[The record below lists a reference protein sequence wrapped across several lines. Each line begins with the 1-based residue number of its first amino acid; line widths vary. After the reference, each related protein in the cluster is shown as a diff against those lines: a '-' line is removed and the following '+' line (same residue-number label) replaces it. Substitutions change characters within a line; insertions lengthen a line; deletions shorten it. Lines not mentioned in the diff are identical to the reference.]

1 MISGL
6 CAGPARATT
15 KAKTMLERR
24 LFYYLWK
31 NDSTTS
37 FVNNND
43 SGKRQ
48 WAMLPNYWRL
58 FLRIRKATAQVALMI
73 KKCTITAWNVLS
85 RTWHTMLNFQYLST
99 LLPLFVF
106 FDTPRSSN
114 CHLLYTRTSPI
125 EITQPFSCPCLEFI
139 RLTRWSRSC
148 IFFFNSAARS
158 SHTSSLT
165 FDPLKHLKKIT
176 TRLTVLKQVLL

>member
-1 MISGL
+1 MISAL

-24 LFYYLWK
+24 LFYCLWK

-48 WAMLPNYWRL
+48 WTMLPNYWRL

-73 KKCTITAWNVLS
+73 KKCTITAWNVLW

-106 FDTPRSSN
+106 FWHSEIKQLPPPVHSYFSN
-114 CHLLYTRTSPI
+114 WNYSTIFLSVPWIHQINALKSLLH
-125 EITQPFSCPCLEFI
+125 
-139 RLTRWSRSC
+139 
-148 IFFFNSAARS
+148 FFFTSAARS
-158 SHTSSLT
+158 SHTFISHIWSS
-165 FDPLKHLKKIT
+165 
-176 TRLTVLKQVLL
+176 